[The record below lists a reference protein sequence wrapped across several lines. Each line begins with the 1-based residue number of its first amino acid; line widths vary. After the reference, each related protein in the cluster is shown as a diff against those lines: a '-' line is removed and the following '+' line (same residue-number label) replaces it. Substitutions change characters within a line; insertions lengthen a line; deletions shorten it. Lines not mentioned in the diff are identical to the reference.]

1 MADPKKPAAEPKKR
15 PDARPMRLAYAAGA
29 MAAVS
34 ASTAGL
40 VHFGGGGTTSPSAVP
55 PAAAEQVLAQV
66 PVRHVIHY
74 VHLRPGQAA
83 PAGAKVITE
92 KAPAPRIV
100 VTHVASHNPPPTRV
114 IVTHQSGHP

>member
-1 MADPKKPAAEPKKR
+1 MAEPKKR

-29 MAAVS
+29 MAAIS

-40 VHFGGGGTTSPSAVP
+40 VHFGGGGSTSASAVP
-55 PAAAEQVLAQV
+55 PAATEHAAVRV

-74 VHLRPGQAA
+74 VHLLPGQAA
-83 PAGAKVITE
+83 PAGARVITA

-100 VTHVASHNPPPTRV
+100 VTHVASPIHYRPPTRV

>member
-1 MADPKKPAAEPKKR
+1 MLEPKKR

-29 MAAVS
+29 VAAVS
-34 ASTAGL
+34 VSTAGL
-40 VHFGGGGTTSPSAVP
+40 VQFGQGSATSASLVP
-55 PAAAEQVLAQV
+55 PPTEMPATVQV

-74 VHLRPGQAA
+74 VHLKPGETA
-83 PAGAKVITE
+83 PPGARVITA

-100 VTHVASHNPPPTRV
+100 VTHVAGPVRNPPPTRV

>member
-1 MADPKKPAAEPKKR
+1 MPEPKKR

-40 VHFGGGGTTSPSAVP
+40 VHFGSGGATSASVVP
-55 PAAAEQVLAQV
+55 PAASEPAAVSV
-66 PVRHVIHY
+66 RVRHVIHY
-74 VHLRPGQAA
+74 VHLRPGETA
-83 PAGAKVITE
+83 PPGAKVITE

-100 VTHVASHNPPPTRV
+100 VTHVTAPVRRPPTRV